1 MSLVLRSLRFGAVGA
16 ATAALYYGLL
26 YAGVEYLVLNAVLV
40 SALVYP
46 VALVFNYLMHYRWT
60 FAASSPHTTALKRY
74 VFMTGCGFL
83 INISTM
89 YVGVSVFEANYLLVQ
104 AAAMGVIVAWNYAMS
119 SLWVFRG

>member
-1 MSLVLRSLRFGAVGA
+1 MSLVLRSLRFGTVGA

-26 YAGVEYLVLNAVLV
+26 YTGVEYLVLNAVLV

-74 VFMTGCGFL
+74 LFMTGCGFL
-83 INISTM
+83 INVSTM
-89 YVGVSVFEANYLLVQ
+89 YVGVSVFQANYLLVQ